1 MGHLV
6 CAQEAHGALG
16 LDRVVLMP
24 LAEPTHRTLED
35 DPGAEVRAELCELA
49 VEGDERLGVSRAE
62 VERGGPSY
70 TVDTLRLLLEGEM
83 AGDEITL
90 IMGAD
95 QACKLGA
102 WRKPRE
108 VLSLARVAVAARQ
121 GVARSE
127 VLARV
132 GALAGAERIEFFDMP
147 RIDISSSMVRRRVAS
162 ARPIRYLLADS
173 VIARIEADGL
183 YRAPVAAGGA

>member
-62 VERGGPSY
+62 VDRGGPSY

-95 QACKLGA
+95 QACKLGV
-102 WRKPRE
+102 WREPRE
-108 VLSLARVAVAARQ
+108 VLSLARVAVAARE
-121 GVARSE
+121 GVERGAGAGASRGARRGRPDRVLRHAADRHLVEHGAPACRVRLARS
-127 VLARV
+127 A
-132 GALAGAERIEFFDMP
+132 
-147 RIDISSSMVRRRVAS
+147 IS
-162 ARPIRYLLADS
+162 
-173 VIARIEADGL
+173 
-183 YRAPVAAGGA
+183 YRTA